1 MEPPG
6 DPNGQQSAGTGGVGG
21 VGGMSAGTGGFGN
34 PTGGVGGTGGASGA
48 EAGGMGGGPP
58 IGGTG
63 AGAGGM
69 GAGMGGAGGVAGFG
83 GEGGTGGAISD
94 GGADD
99 DGEAPMMECE
109 DGRDTVEV
117 TIYGAPVPHC
127 VITATDDVLTHS
139 EAFAVAITMADGDET
154 MWPKRKEMSD
164 PCGEEQAFFFDGS
177 LDVPRIELCPKLCE
191 ALVAAQPSGVTVELI
206 YGCPPP

>member
-69 GAGMGGAGGVAGFG
+69 GAGVGGAGGVAGFG
-83 GEGGTGGAISD
+83 GEGGTGGTISD
-94 GGADD
+94 GGTD
-99 DGEAPMMECE
+99 DGGAPMMECE

-117 TIYGAPVPHC
+117 TIYGSPVPHC